1 MLSRSNSIAGDR
13 LRRAKSTS
21 SAHTSASGQQRL
33 FTSIDPFVSHRDAE
47 AAAVE
52 AFSRARR
59 TDEMAAQSSRPKPNR
74 RRSQKTGG
82 KSEGSHFED
91 ARKKALAQTGESRY
105 TLTTAHSKHS
115 PVGKSSANSDEET
128 VVTRKRSVIP
138 PAPNVGKLTASQ
150 PSLAP
155 PLRKRTSGY
164 TDGSPAPRYS
174 LLERRSSTLQ
184 VRPSVESGPLEGDNY
199 TSSLAHLTAF
209 GQSHDDDK
217 LSLSYQTRTPMKGK
231 STDQDT
237 QSIHADALQPRRV
250 RERKSFL
257 GSFQKRRATDNGY
270 NFDTGLPPF
279 NQASSNTAAPIPHQ
293 SAYNVV
299 PSAKSQQKSRNFSDT
314 IKGRLK
320 KVFRR
325 VSKPQP
331 PPPGLPPQQVE
342 AKDFH
347 FAVGDYDLSEASM
360 VDYTDPFMTVAAEDP
375 KVPSTQN
382 KYTTASTASKSRVT
396 SWSNSTINQ
405 SSVRTA
411 NGPFTIGQGPPR
423 ALHKSD
429 SNATL
434 RKTSSLFFGR
444 PIRNKLR
451 RSSKA
456 DLKSSSEESQ
466 SLYSALQRRM
476 RTSRSTEAANEVPVA
491 GELSSTQPSSGSG
504 AFARLPSQAQRVSST
519 THLLNPWRG
528 LTAMGNDHATI
539 RPVSTPDL
547 PPVPEATHDNSSAT
561 PSPDRTVLHHVQT
574 SSPHGSSTPL
584 RRSCAIKAPGPS
596 KDQLARRKDV
606 AEKRRS
612 STLAPFAS
620 GDISAVED
628 NPYILPSMA
637 TNVGMSVRENH
648 TSLPHSCRADV
659 ISPSVYSRATDG
671 ASPRPETPMDID
683 VMLGSEVG
691 ATKITVTGREVRRYE
706 ISPEQRRGGGSGSQ
720 EWRDWIASEL
730 SEFAQGLREEEH
742 DGEGPADGSRP
753 TSTASGRYMKDR
765 YPVFYNVP
773 ADKPRSR
780 ASSRQSNASS
790 RHAQGRDVVPEDG
803 MSRSMRR
810 LSKSRTASVESGLRV
825 TTASINAGAGKSAAA
840 ILARGTA
847 ARQRRISKPRSF
859 AEIEAEARLH
869 AIVDT
874 AADEGARERA
884 VGSITA
890 NESSSIPPGSVSAI
904 SATQTTVS
912 SRPKSNYDLR
922 ANWKVTASAQ
932 AKALQVK
939 RVEHSTSVDQ
949 LRRLPHPA
957 PDSEIEVAPA
967 EPASD
972 SNVSNSRDAAHVA
985 QRKPRSSVDVD
996 TTLLRISAGPYAA
1009 TKSPSAEKKSPP
1021 FRGHSHTFNQNQEN
1035 ARPPSAAKLV
1045 AESGEVKRGGTPQ
1058 NPFELEANVVRQAS
1072 TKVNGHEGH
1081 DLECNTRT
1089 SATGLPAL
1097 SSSEW
1102 LAAGSSSG
1110 APLSK
1115 HHARV
1120 GGYVGRKD
1128 VVGVGFGRSRGNQS
1142 QVGEKDA
1149 GESVG
1154 RDEGVRTSP
1163 GQRLVSCWLKEEG
1176 RVGGGGERERSF
1188 GSRLV

>member
-21 SAHTSASGQQRL
+21 SAHTSASGHQRL
-33 FTSIDPFVSHRDAE
+33 STSIDPFVSHRDAE

-59 TDEMAAQSSRPKPNR
+59 IDEMAAQSSRPKPNR
-74 RRSQKTGG
+74 RRSQKMGG
-82 KSEGSHFED
+82 KSEGCHFED
-91 ARKKALAQTGESRY
+91 ARKKALAQTGESAH
-105 TLTTAHSKHS
+105 TLTTAHAKHS
-115 PVGKSSANSDEET
+115 PVGKSSTNSDEET

-138 PAPNVGKLTASQ
+138 PGPSIVKITASQ

-184 VRPSVESGPLEGDNY
+184 VRPSEESGPSEGDNY

-217 LSLSYQTRTPMKGK
+217 LPLSYQTRSSTKGN

-270 NFDTGLPPF
+270 NFDTGLPPC
-279 NQASSNTAAPIPHQ
+279 NQASSNTAAPIPYQ

-325 VSKPQP
+325 VSKPLP

-347 FAVGDYDLSEASM
+347 FAVGDYDLSEASF

-375 KVPSTQN
+375 RVPPTQN

-396 SWSNSTINQ
+396 SWTNSTINQ

-491 GELSSTQPSSGSG
+491 GESSSTQPSSGSG
-504 AFARLPSQAQRVSST
+504 ALARLPSQSQRVSST
-519 THLLNPWRG
+519 HHLLNPWRG
-528 LTAMGNDHATI
+528 LTATDNDHATI

-561 PSPDRTVLHHVQT
+561 SSPDRTVLHHVQT
-574 SSPHGSSTPL
+574 SSPHASSNPL

-596 KDQLARRKDV
+596 KDQLARRKDAAV
-606 AEKRRS
+606 KRWS

-620 GDISAVED
+620 GDASVVED
-628 NPYILPSMA
+628 NPYTLPSTA

-671 ASPRPETPMDID
+671 ASPRPETPMDMD
-683 VMLGSEVG
+683 AMLDPEAG

-706 ISPEQRRGGGSGSQ
+706 ISPEKRRGAGGGSQ

-730 SEFAQGLREEEH
+730 SEFAHGLREDEY
-742 DGEGPADGSRP
+742 DGVGIADGSRP
-753 TSTASGRYMKDR
+753 TSAASGRYMKDR
-765 YPVFYNVP
+765 YPAFYNVP
-773 ADKPRSR
+773 ADRPRSR

-790 RHAQGRDVVPEDG
+790 RHAHCRDVTPEDA
-803 MSRSMRR
+803 MSRSMRHMA
-810 LSKSRTASVESGLRV
+810 KSRTASVESGLRV
-825 TTASINAGAGKSAAA
+825 TTASINAGAGSSAAVV
-840 ILARGTA
+840 LARGTA

-859 AEIEAEARLH
+859 AEIEAEAQIH
-869 AIVDT
+869 AT
-874 AADEGARERA
+874 AGISADKVADEP
-884 VGSITA
+884 
-890 NESSSIPPGSVSAI
+890 SSIPPASLPAI
-904 SATQTTVS
+904 PAAQTTVS

-922 ANWKVTASAQ
+922 ANWKATASAQ
-932 AKALQVK
+932 ARALQVK
-939 RVEHSTSVDQ
+939 RIEHSVSVDQ

-957 PDSEIEVAPA
+957 TGSEVEVSQA

-972 SNVSNSRDAAHVA
+972 SNVANFRNIA
-985 QRKPRSSVDVD
+985 QRKPRSPVDAD
-996 TTLLRISAGPYAA
+996 TTLLRISAGPYAD

-1021 FRGHSHTFNQNQEN
+1021 FRSHSHTFNQNQEN
-1035 ARPPSAAKLV
+1035 ARPPSAAKMG
-1045 AESGEVKRGGTPQ
+1045 AEAGEVKRGCTPQ

-1072 TKVNGHEGH
+1072 SQVNGHESH
-1081 DLECNTRT
+1081 ELSCNTRT
-1089 SATGLPAL
+1089 SATGLPTL

-1102 LAAGSSSG
+1102 LAAGSSCSG

-1115 HHARV
+1115 HQIRGA
-1120 GGYVGRKD
+1120 GGNVRRKD
-1128 VVGVGFGRSRGNQS
+1128 VVGVGFGKSSGTKS
-1142 QVGEKDA
+1142 QPAVGEKDM

-1154 RDEGVRTSP
+1154 SGGDGIRTSP

-1176 RVGGGGERERSF
+1176 RVGGGGERERERSGATRF
-1188 GSRLV
+1188 V